1 MKFDELNEDNYILF
15 AIKNYEN
22 PQSSTKDD
30 FYEDLKR
37 IKWIK
42 KLLKRYKTEGE
53 LKTHLL
59 INHFIVLYNVFGDA
73 ATPLLFYKIDKEY
86 WSVLKTFVVYL
97 QRFPEYPKTTI
108 HQIPLDDNCLSKLN
122 LI

>member
-15 AIKNYEN
+15 AIKHYEN
-22 PQSSTKDD
+22 PQSVTKDD

-42 KLLKRYKTEGE
+42 RLLKRYKTEGE
-53 LKTHLL
+53 LKIHLL

-73 ATPLLFYKIDKEY
+73 ATPLLFYKLDKEY
-86 WSVLKTFVVYL
+86 WGVLKTFVVYL
-97 QRFPEYPKTTI
+97 HRLPEYPITQI
-108 HQIPLDDNCLSKLN
+108 HEIPIDQDCLIKLN
-122 LI
+122 SI